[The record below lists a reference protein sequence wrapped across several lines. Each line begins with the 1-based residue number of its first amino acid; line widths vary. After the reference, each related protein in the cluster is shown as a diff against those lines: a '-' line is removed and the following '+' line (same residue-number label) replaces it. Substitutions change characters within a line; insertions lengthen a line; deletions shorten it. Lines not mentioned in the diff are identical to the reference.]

1 MQNGINLNNMNILS
15 FKNVSFSYEPNL
27 PEILHDVSFELPIGS
42 FTVIV
47 GPSGS
52 GKSTILRLVT
62 GLDKPVQGSVE
73 NTART
78 RMIFQGGALLPWETV
93 LENVKIGLTGRKL
106 TDAAQEKEALAALK
120 ELGIEELKD
129 SYPRH
134 ISGGQR
140 QRVGIARALV
150 SAPEL
155 LLLDEPFSA
164 LDIETSE
171 RLSEEV
177 LRIHE
182 AQKITMLMVSHSIE
196 DAVRLADTVFVFRDG
211 SIAETIHIPI
221 PRPRRHDDPQV
232 QEIIK
237 KVQAAI
243 PSNG

>member
-1 MQNGINLNNMNILS
+1 MLS

-27 PEILHDVSFELPIGS
+27 PEILHNVSFDLAPGS

-62 GLDKPVQGSVE
+62 GLDKAQQGSVT

-78 RMIFQGGALLPWETV
+78 RMIFQGGALFPWETV
-93 LENVKIGLTGRKL
+93 LDNVKVGLTGRTL
-106 TDAAQEKEALAALK
+106 VPSAQEAEAMAALK
-120 ELGIEELKD
+120 ELGIEQLRD

-171 RLSEEV
+171 HLSEEV
-177 LRIHE
+177 LRIHDS
-182 AQKITMLMVSHSIE
+182 QNITMLMVSHSIE
-196 DAVRLADTVFVFRDG
+196 DAVMLADTILVFRDG
-211 SIAETIHIPI
+211 IIAETIHVSV
-221 PRPRRHDDPQV
+221 PRPRRRDDTHV